1 MQAVIFGWKRDNL
14 KKDLDDCCN
23 ISKKLALKD
32 FNIFTGGGG
41 GFMMAGNKGCF
52 EVDPLKSFAISV
64 KCLVGKEGQS
74 NIYLNKKNLLVVDSF
89 AERKKLLYKDKD
101 LYIFFPGGMGTI
113 DEFSE
118 LITLFKTGELEIKP
132 IILYNKKFWNTLRSW
147 FEFNKI
153 KWPESYISNVIN
165 SVDEFDKCYDEIFSS
180 SSLVKIN
187 NNSDIE
193 NYNSIIKKSNIFNE
207 NFMDNLINEIFNNVN
222 FKKDIDN
229 ILQNSLESKSEN
241 SDSESNDFI
250 EIVITNENDESKSSN
265 CSVSLDSKN
274 NYDDIN
280 LIDYESD
287 TSSESNDKL

>member
-1 MQAVIFGWKRDNL
+1 MQAVIFGWKRNNF
-14 KKDLDDCCN
+14 KKDLDDCYD

-52 EVDPLKSFAISV
+52 EIDPLKSFAISV
-64 KCLVGKEGQS
+64 KCLVGKESQS
-74 NIYLNKKNLLVVDSF
+74 NIYYSKKNLLIVDSF

-118 LITLFKTGELEIKP
+118 LITLFKTGELEMKP
-132 IILYNKKFWNTLRSW
+132 IILYNKKFWNTLKSW

-153 KWPESYISNVIN
+153 KWPESYICGIIN
-165 SVDEFDKCYDEIFSS
+165 SVDEFDKCYDEIFCSL
-180 SSLVKIN
+180 SLVKMN
-187 NNSDIE
+187 KNDDIE
-193 NYNSIIKKSNIFNE
+193 NYNSITNKSNLFNE
-207 NFMDNLINEIFNNVN
+207 NFMDDLINQIFNDEN

-229 ILQNSLESKSEN
+229 ILQNSFESKSEN

-250 EIVITNENDESKSSN
+250 EIVITPENDESKSSY
-265 CSVSLDSKN
+265 SLESKDSKK
-274 NYDDIN
+274 NYEDIN

-287 TSSESNDKL
+287 TSSESND

>member
-1 MQAVIFGWKRDNL
+1 MQAVIFGWKRNNL
-14 KKDLDDCCN
+14 KKDLDDCSD
-23 ISKKLALKD
+23 IAKKLALKD

-52 EVDPLKSFAISV
+52 EIDPLKSFAISV
-64 KCLVGKEGQS
+64 KCLAGKEGQS
-74 NIYLNKKNLLVVDSF
+74 NIYYNKKNLLIVDSF

-118 LITLFKTGELEIKP
+118 LITLFKTGELEMKP
-132 IILYNKKFWNTLRSW
+132 IILYNKKFWNTLKSW

-153 KWPESYISNVIN
+153 KWPESYICGIIN
-165 SVDEFDKCYDEIFSS
+165 SVDEFDKCYDEIFCSL
-180 SSLVKIN
+180 SLVKMN
-187 NNSDIE
+187 KNDDIE
-193 NYNSIIKKSNIFNE
+193 NYNSITNKSNLFNE
-207 NFMDNLINEIFNNVN
+207 NFMDDLINQIFNDEN

-250 EIVITNENDESKSSN
+250 EIVITPENDESKSSY
-265 CSVSLDSKN
+265 SLESKDSKK
-274 NYDDIN
+274 NYEDIN

-287 TSSESNDKL
+287 TSSESND

>member
-14 KKDLDDCCN
+14 KKDLDDCSD

-41 GFMMAGNKGCF
+41 GFMMAANKGCF
-52 EVDPLKSFAISV
+52 EIDPLKSFAISV
-64 KCLVGKEGQS
+64 KCLVGREWQS
-74 NIYLNKKNLLVVDSF
+74 NIYLNKKNLLIVDSF

-132 IILYNKKFWNTLRSW
+132 IILYNKKFWNTLKSW

-153 KWPESYISNVIN
+153 KWPELYICGIIN
-165 SVDEFDKCYDEIFSS
+165 SVDEFDKCYDEIFCSL
-180 SSLVKIN
+180 SLVKIN
-187 NNSDIE
+187 KNYDIE
-193 NYNSIIKKSNIFNE
+193 NYNSIINKSNIFNE
-207 NFMDNLINEIFNNVN
+207 NFMDDLIDQIFNDEI

-229 ILQNSLESKSEN
+229 ILQNSFESKSEN

-250 EIVITNENDESKSSN
+250 EIVINPENDESKSSN

-274 NYDDIN
+274 NYEDIN

-287 TSSESNDKL
+287 TSSESND

>member
-14 KKDLDDCCN
+14 KKDLDDCID

-52 EVDPLKSFAISV
+52 EIDPLKSFAISV

-74 NIYLNKKNLLVVDSF
+74 NIYYNKKNLLIVDSF

-118 LITLFKTGELEIKP
+118 LITLFKTGELEMKP
-132 IILYNKKFWNTLRSW
+132 IILYNKKFWNTLKSW

-153 KWPESYISNVIN
+153 KWPESYICGIIN
-165 SVDEFDKCYDEIFSS
+165 SVDEFDKCYDEIFCSL
-180 SSLVKIN
+180 SLVKMN
-187 NNSDIE
+187 KNDDIE
-193 NYNSIIKKSNIFNE
+193 NYNSITNKSNLFNE
-207 NFMDNLINEIFNNVN
+207 NFMDDLINQIFNDEN

-250 EIVITNENDESKSSN
+250 EIVITPENDESKSSY
-265 CSVSLDSKN
+265 SLESKDSKK
-274 NYDDIN
+274 NYEDIN

-287 TSSESNDKL
+287 TSSESND

>member
-14 KKDLDDCCN
+14 KKDLDDCID

-52 EVDPLKSFAISV
+52 EIDPLKSFAISV
-64 KCLVGKEGQS
+64 KCLVGKEDQS
-74 NIYLNKKNLLVVDSF
+74 NIYYNKKNLLIVDSF

-118 LITLFKTGELEIKP
+118 LITLFKTGELEMKP
-132 IILYNKKFWNTLRSW
+132 IILYNKKFWNTLKSW

-153 KWPESYISNVIN
+153 KWPESYICGIIN
-165 SVDEFDKCYDEIFSS
+165 SVDEFDKCYDEIFCSL
-180 SSLVKIN
+180 SLVKMN
-187 NNSDIE
+187 KNDDIE
-193 NYNSIIKKSNIFNE
+193 NYNSITNKSNLFNE
-207 NFMDNLINEIFNNVN
+207 NFMDDLINQIFNDEN

-229 ILQNSLESKSEN
+229 ILQNSFESKSEN

-250 EIVITNENDESKSSN
+250 EIVITPENDESKSSY
-265 CSVSLDSKN
+265 SLESKDSKK
-274 NYDDIN
+274 NYEDIN

-287 TSSESNDKL
+287 TSSESND

>member
-14 KKDLDDCCN
+14 KKDLDDCID

-52 EVDPLKSFAISV
+52 EIDPLKSFAISV

-74 NIYLNKKNLLVVDSF
+74 NIYYNKKNLLIVDSF
-89 AERKKLLYKDKD
+89 AERKNLLFKNKD

-118 LITLFKTGELEIKP
+118 LITLFKAGELEIKP
-132 IILYNKKFWNTLRSW
+132 IILYNNKFWNTLKSW

-153 KWPESYISNVIN
+153 NWPESYISCVIN
-165 SVDEFDKCYDEIFSS
+165 SVDEFNKYYDEIFCN
-180 SSLVKIN
+180 SSLVKIDN
-187 NNSDIE
+187 NNDIE
-193 NYNSIIKKSNIFNE
+193 NYKSITTKSNIFNE
-207 NFMDNLINEIFNNVN
+207 IYTDDLINEIFNDEN

-229 ILQNSLESKSEN
+229 LLNNSFESNNDS
-241 SDSESNDFI
+241 SDSSNNEFI
-250 EIVITNENDESKSSN
+250 EIVIVDKNEDSKTSDSSG
-265 CSVSLDSKN
+265 SLENKN

-280 LIDYESD
+280 LIDYETD
-287 TSSESNDKL
+287 TESED

>member
-14 KKDLDDCCN
+14 KKDLDDCSD
-23 ISKKLALKD
+23 IAKKLALKD

-52 EVDPLKSFAISV
+52 EIDPLKSFAISV

-74 NIYLNKKNLLVVDSF
+74 NIYYNKKNLLIVDSF

-118 LITLFKTGELEIKP
+118 LITLFKTGELEMKP
-132 IILYNKKFWNTLRSW
+132 IILYNKKFWNTLKSW

-153 KWPESYISNVIN
+153 KWPESYICGIIN
-165 SVDEFDKCYDEIFSS
+165 SVDEFDKCYDEIFCSL
-180 SSLVKIN
+180 SLVKMN
-187 NNSDIE
+187 KNDDIE
-193 NYNSIIKKSNIFNE
+193 NYNSITNKSNLFNE
-207 NFMDNLINEIFNNVN
+207 NFMDDLINQIFNDEN

-250 EIVITNENDESKSSN
+250 EIVITPENDESKSSY
-265 CSVSLDSKN
+265 SLESKDSKK
-274 NYDDIN
+274 NYEDIN

-287 TSSESNDKL
+287 TSSESND

>member
-1 MQAVIFGWKRDNL
+1 MQAVIFGWKRDNF
-14 KKDLDDCCN
+14 KKDLDDCYE
-23 ISKKLALKD
+23 IAKKLALKD

-41 GFMMAGNKGCF
+41 GFMMVGNKGCF
-52 EVDPLKSFAISV
+52 EIDPLKSFAISV
-64 KCLVGKEGQS
+64 KCLSGKEGQS
-74 NIYLNKKNLLVVDSF
+74 NNYYNKKNLLIVDSF
-89 AERKKLLYKDKD
+89 AERKKLLFNDKD
-101 LYIFFPGGMGTI
+101 LYIFFPGGMGTL

-132 IILYNKKFWNTLRSW
+132 IILYNNKFWNTLKSW

-153 KWPESYISNVIN
+153 KWPESYISGIIN
-165 SVDEFDKCYDEIFSS
+165 SVDEFDKCYNKIFCSS
-180 SSLVKIN
+180 SIVKIN

-207 NFMDNLINEIFNNVN
+207 NFMDDIINQIFNDDN

-229 ILQNSLESKSEN
+229 LLQNSFELKNDN

-250 EIVITNENDESKSSN
+250 EIVITKKNEDSKISDSVESF
-265 CSVSLDSKN
+265 DSKN

-280 LIDYESD
+280 LIDYDTDTESD
-287 TSSESNDKL
+287 D

>member
-14 KKDLDDCCN
+14 QKDLDDCFE

-41 GFMMAGNKGCF
+41 GFMMVGNKGCF
-52 EVDPLKSFAISV
+52 EIDPLKSFAISV
-64 KCLVGKEGQS
+64 KSLSGKEGQS
-74 NIYLNKKNLLVVDSF
+74 NNYYNKKNLLIVDSF
-89 AERKKLLYKDKD
+89 AERKKLLFKDKD
-101 LYIFFPGGMGTI
+101 LYIFFPGGMGTL

-118 LITLFKTGELEIKP
+118 LINLFKTGELEIKP
-132 IILYNKKFWNTLRSW
+132 IILYNKKFWNTLKSW

-153 KWPESYISNVIN
+153 KWPESYISGIIN
-165 SVDEFDKCYDEIFSS
+165 SVDEFDKCYNKIFCSS
-180 SSLVKIN
+180 SIVKIN

-207 NFMDNLINEIFNNVN
+207 NFMDDIINQIFNDDN

-229 ILQNSLESKSEN
+229 LLQNSFELKNDN

-250 EIVITNENDESKSSN
+250 EIVINQKNEDSKISDSIE
-265 CSVSLDSKN
+265 SLDSKN

-280 LIDYESD
+280 LIDYDTDTESD
-287 TSSESNDKL
+287 D